1 MLAAYLLAATTA
13 AQWRWGI
20 RGAEFFGDLR
30 SDETV
35 DNRKRFADWWRHW
48 ERRCDPLPILLP
60 AAYATELIAR
70 ETFDVG
76 LTEYELRLARV
87 TLVADDEYA
96 WELFLAPEQRGQPR

>member
-1 MLAAYLLAATTA
+1 MRPRVGRTEDGARAAGRPCPRAYLLAATTA

-35 DNRKRFADWWRHW
+35 DNRKLFADWWRHW
-48 ERRCDPLPILLP
+48 ERRGDRLPILLP

-76 LTEYELRLARV
+76 PTE
-87 TLVADDEYA
+87 
-96 WELFLAPEQRGQPR
+96 